1 MIRIAHPTE
10 RYDCASGGGAL
21 LYDKNRPSDRALYDC
36 ASGGEP
42 CRMKSE
48 SDLRR
53 NARCGRAPTERRQRS
68 GRGESVFLSKPAPEN
83 VIIMFPNVSN
93 A

>member
-1 MIRIAHPTE
+1 MTQGSP
-10 RYDCASGGGAL
+10 ASGGGAL
-21 LYDKNRPSDRALYDC
+21 LYDKKRPSDRALYDC

-53 NARCGRAPTERRQRS
+53 NARCGRGAGGVRFTTVPPTGEAVAPA
-68 GRGESVFLSKPAPEN
+68 GKSVFFCRNRRLKT
-83 VIIMFPNVSN
+83 
-93 A
+93 

>member
-1 MIRIAHPTE
+1 MTQCSP
-10 RYDCASGGGAL
+10 ASGGGAL

-42 CRMKSE
+42 CCMKRVAHPAQCA
-48 SDLRR
+48 LRPR
-53 NARCGRAPTERRQRS
+53 PDGETAAFRQGRAC
-68 GRGESVFLSKPAPEN
+68 FLSKPVPEN
-83 VIIMFPNVSN
+83 VIIMFPNVSD

>member
-1 MIRIAHPTE
+1 MIRIARPTE
-10 RYDCASGGGAL
+10 RYDCVSGGGAL

-53 NARCGRAPTERRQRS
+53 NARCDCASDGETAAFRQGRACFFVET
-68 GRGESVFLSKPAPEN
+68 GA
-83 VIIMFPNVSN
+83 
-93 A
+93 

>member
-1 MIRIAHPTE
+1 MTQCSP
-10 RYDCASGGGAL
+10 ASGGGAL

-53 NARCGRAPTERRQRS
+53 NARCDCASDGGGGGS
-68 GRGESVFLSKPAPEN
+68 GRGEPVFLSKPAPEN